1 MPKLVYTGHY
11 IHILF
16 SAILVH
22 IQGGFTSVSRGS
34 GTGEKDADSA
44 AALKTLLSRWR
55 EKVFVMLVQQKLL
68 KIQDS
73 RSKHDASRKV

>member
-1 MPKLVYTGHY
+1 MQEGLASH
-11 IHILF
+11 
-16 SAILVH
+16 
-22 IQGGFTSVSRGS
+22 SRGS

-68 KIQDS
+68 QIQDS
-73 RSKHDASRKV
+73 RNKHNASRKVVT